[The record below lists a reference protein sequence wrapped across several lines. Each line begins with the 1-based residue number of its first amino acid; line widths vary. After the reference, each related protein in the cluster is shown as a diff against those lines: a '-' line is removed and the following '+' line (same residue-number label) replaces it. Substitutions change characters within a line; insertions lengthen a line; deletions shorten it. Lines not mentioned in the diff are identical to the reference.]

1 MVRRQQG
8 LTLMGFVMVLAL
20 VGFFALITMKLFPMY
35 TEYNSVKS
43 VMNAFAANPASA
55 SMTPAQVYADLERR
69 FDIGY
74 VTSVSKEHI
83 KIQRTGRVVQ
93 LNIAYEVRKPLFANL
108 DIVGRFDNTVD
119 LGGTGPAASE

>member
-8 LTLMGFVMVLAL
+8 LTLMSFVLVLAV

-43 VMNAFAANPASA
+43 VMKAFAANPASA
-55 SMTPAQVYADLERR
+55 SMTPAQAYSDLERR

-74 VTSVSKEHI
+74 VTSVRKEHI
-83 KIQRTGRVVQ
+83 KIVRTGRVTQ

-108 DIVGRFDNTVD
+108 DIVGKFDNTVD
-119 LGGTGPAASE
+119 LGGAGQAASE